1 MIAEGPILTLASR
14 PRMGRPSQQD
24 LELKLVPAGI
34 RLGNETVPLLAGS
47 AHYWRLEPAAWR
59 SALEGIKALGLRL
72 LDTYVPWSVHERA
85 TGDFDF
91 GGHDPALDVRR
102 FIALAGELGL
112 YVIARPGPHINA
124 ELTCFGIPERVIW
137 TKECQA
143 VSAGGKPVALPVP
156 PLAFPV
162 PSYASEAF
170 HSEARAWFDA
180 VGHELAPLVWPKGP
194 IVLLQI
200 DNEGAMY
207 FRDGVYDQD
216 YHPDAI
222 AQYRAF
228 LKDKYER
235 VERLREVLGE
245 PGVTFFNVEP
255 PRRFRASAP
264 EELARHLD
272 WAEFQEELLASAF
285 RRYRERLEASGLGGI
300 PTSHN
305 LPLSESATPLDP
317 ERVGKSVELM
327 GLDYYHGASPPQR
340 AEIARRTSE
349 LAVRCAAREHP
360 PFACELGAGFPPF
373 FAPLSEQD
381 NAFTAI
387 TALAYG
393 LRGFNLYMAVERD
406 RWIGAPI
413 DPKGRLRPGAEAW
426 RRLCAALTR
435 VRFWELE
442 RRAPVHVLVP
452 RSLRRLARVMHAFG
466 PLSAAGFQVLG
477 GGAEEACFE
486 DDVGLGTPR
495 AVEADSFLTAL
506 EGALER
512 AHIPYTF
519 SSGDVAR
526 YSFRHAS
533 WTVVACSGA
542 LEADLVQRIGRARGR
557 GRAITLG
564 PHAPLYDANFQ
575 PLPTSLVQALGESSV
590 VPALLHFDAAA
601 IAGAVAEAEA
611 RLGLEKLAV
620 EPEDLRV
627 TLHCDNRGTPR
638 VLFVIN
644 ATEHPVIGKVGSAG
658 AYQAEDLLDGSIF
671 RASVG
676 ALTVEV
682 QPRTAR
688 ILELSH

>member
-1 MIAEGPILTLASR
+1 MARAK
-14 PRMGRPSQQD
+14 PRD
-24 LELKLVPAGI
+24 TELELVPEGI
-34 RLGNETVPLLAGS
+34 RLGQETVPLLAGS

-59 SALEGIKALGLRL
+59 SALQGIKALGLRL
-72 LDTYVPWSVHERA
+72 LDTYVPWGVHERG

-91 GGHDPALDVRR
+91 GARDPKLDVRH
-102 FIALAGELGL
+102 FIELAGELGL

-170 HSEARAWFDA
+170 HTEARAWFEA
-180 VGHELAPLVWPKGP
+180 VGRELSPLVWPKGP

-216 YHPDAI
+216 YHADAI

-228 LKDKYER
+228 LKDKYEH
-235 VERLREVLGE
+235 VETLRQVLGD
-245 PGVTFFNVEP
+245 PGATFFNVEP
-255 PRRFRASAP
+255 PRRFRASSP
-264 EELARHLD
+264 SELARHLD
-272 WAEFQEELLASAF
+272 WAEFQEELIASAF
-285 RRYRERLEASGLGGI
+285 RRYRERLVAAGLGGI

-317 ERVGKSVELM
+317 ERVGRAVELM

-349 LAVRCAAREHP
+349 LAVRCAERGHP

-373 FAPLSEQD
+373 FAPLSEED
-381 NAFTAI
+381 NLFTAI

-406 RWIGAPI
+406 RWIGAPV
-413 DPKGRLRPGAEAW
+413 DPRGRLRPSAEPW
-426 RRLCAALTR
+426 RRLSAALAH
-435 VRFWELE
+435 VRFWEL
-442 RRAPVHVLVP
+442 RRDAPVHVLVP

-466 PLSAAGFQVLG
+466 PLSAAAFQVLG

-486 DDVGLGTPR
+486 DDVGFEAPR
-495 AVEADSFLTAL
+495 AVESDSFLSAL
-506 EGALER
+506 ELALER

-526 YSFRHAS
+526 YSFRNAR
-533 WTVVACSGA
+533 WTIVACAGA
-542 LEADLVQRIGRARGR
+542 LEEELVRRIGRARGR
-557 GRAITLG
+557 GAAVTLG
-564 PHAPLYDANFQ
+564 PHAPVYAANFQ
-575 PLPTSLVQALGESSV
+575 PLPTALLQELGDAGP
-590 VPALLHFDAAA
+590 VPALLPFDAGA
-601 IAGAVAEAEA
+601 IARAVAQAEA
-611 RLGLEKLAV
+611 ALGLEKLVV
-620 EPEDLRV
+620 EPDELRV
-627 TLHCDNRGTPR
+627 TLHCDKRGTPR

-644 ATEHPVIGKVGSAG
+644 AGEKPVVGKVTAVG
-658 AYQAEDLLDGSIF
+658 AHQAEDLLDGSIF

-676 ALTVEV
+676 ALTLELL
-682 QPRTAR
+682 PRTAR
-688 ILELSH
+688 MLELSHTK